1 MMGLMRVS
9 GTIAGSGLRM
19 SSRSCTLS
27 RLQLQP
33 RFTLKRR
40 LLTTQ
45 STAQKSLPPPPPLTH
60 PAVSKW
66 LYSVSA
72 LIAGIVVVGGFTRL
86 TESGL
91 SITEWKPI
99 TGVTLPRGEQWIVE
113 FEKYKQTPEFK
124 MLNSRI
130 TLDDFKSI
138 YMMEWAHRLF
148 GRAIGVAFLFPAGYF
163 VARRQVSRGMRWGVA
178 GIGAGIAF
186 QGFLGWYM
194 VESGLKD
201 ENFAHV
207 GAHPRVSQYRLSAHL
222 GAALALYVATLYAGL
237 AAARDW
243 RVGRGGGVSGLSA
256 ESVEKI
262 LGSGSTKTLRNFRRI
277 ARGGLGVVFIT
288 ALSGAFVA
296 GLDAGLIYN
305 EFPWMGT
312 GITPP
317 AAELWDARYA
327 QNEDG
332 SDLWWRNMLENP
344 STVQMDHRI
353 MATTTLIGTLAM
365 HALAARNPAIRKA
378 LPPLT
383 KQMLKLTTGVSLL
396 QVSLGISTL
405 LYLVPTPLAAAH
417 QAGSV
422 ALLSSYVALV
432 ASLRRPGLAARMHRR
447 VLEHAKRVG
456 V

>member
-1 MMGLMRVS
+1 MIIS
-9 GTIAGSGLRM
+9 GGILRNGGFSCFRATIR
-19 SSRSCTLS
+19 T
-27 RLQLQP
+27 
-33 RFTLKRR
+33 
-40 LLTTQ
+40 
-45 STAQKSLPPPPPLTH
+45 PPLRSSKQLKQFKLQSSLSLRSMSTPAQLPKITQ

-66 LYSVSA
+66 LYSISA
-72 LIAGIVVVGGFTRL
+72 LIAGIVVVGGMTRL

-99 TGVTLPRGEQWIVE
+99 TGIALPRGDEWIVE
-113 FEKYKQTPEFK
+113 FDKYKQTPEFK

-130 TLDDFKSI
+130 DLEDFKKI
-138 YMMEWAHRLF
+138 YMMEWAHRIF
-148 GRAIGVAFLFPAGYF
+148 GRAIGVAFILPAGYF
-163 VARRQVSRGMRWGVA
+163 IARKQISRGMKWAVG
-178 GIGAGIAF
+178 GLGLGLGF

-194 VESGLKD
+194 VESGLKE

-222 GAALALYVATLYAGL
+222 GAALALYVATLYAAF
-237 AAARDW
+237 AAARDF
-243 RVGRGGGVSGLSA
+243 RVGRGGSVSGVSDP
-256 ESVEKI
+256 EKF
-262 LGSGSTKTLRNFRRI
+262 LGNGATSSLRRFRVI
-277 ARGGLGVVFIT
+277 ARTGLGVVFLT

-317 AAELWDARYA
+317 KAELWDPRYS
-327 QNEDG
+327 QREDR

-344 STVQMDHRI
+344 STVQLDHRI

-365 HALAARNPAIRKA
+365 HALALRSPTMRKN

-383 KQMLKLTTGVSLL
+383 KKLLNLTTGVSLM
-396 QVSLGISTL
+396 QVTLGISTL
-405 LYLVPTPLAAAH
+405 LYLVPTPLAVSH

-432 ASLRRPGLAARMHRR
+432 ASLRRPGLAARIHQRFMQQQKKA
-447 VLEHAKRVG
+447 V
-456 V
+456 